1 MADELA
7 QDFGKVLRETRK
19 RQGLSQQSLA
29 LETDLDRTYI
39 SLLERG
45 KRQPSLRTLFILA
58 EALGTRA
65 SSLVRKLEV
74 S

>member
-65 SSLVRKLEV
+65 STLVRKLEV

>member
-7 QDFGKVLRETRK
+7 RDFGKVLRETRK

-65 SSLVRKLEV
+65 SALVRKLEV